1 MIYNYEA
8 SGDIFTFGDSE
19 YAIISFIE
27 ISTGSIVI
35 YGDSDESNAYKGSGY
50 VTIYESSICIC
61 RPKYVSDG
69 FVNATNTTSSLYKFN
84 IDFSYSFLYD
94 INQSFE
100 TSYDFLYNVG
110 ELPLRTFRV
119 TGRKYYNCDYIPFCG
134 IPHGLNRMF
143 QEIVARSLQEVCQFL
158 SDVNWTWP
166 IETIERSVH
175 PIESFFAIGSTG
187 IATNGE
193 FVPTSNQFEVV
204 PFSQIPQCLQ
214 FTVLPT
220 PTVKIGVSTSVLKM
234 NVFAATGGIRIDG
247 SVKLTS
253 SYVGSGIILLSGSA
267 EFSNNYFDYIG
278 SGDSLI
284 YGESELVYSYRTFEG
299 SGNIIVGGNPEVIS
313 PNWKYN
319 GSGNIVASNNALMRF
334 KLSFVSTGK
343 SDTYPTYAGIIVY
356 GNAEYPILQKANG
369 GILINGI
376 AISSTPYISNYAEGN
391 VFVFGTASIVSPYF
405 SYETDGKITVGGS
418 ILVKIASYAYEPY
431 SGSIFIDGTVD
442 TRYSSLGDFWY
453 TTILSSVSLG
463 DSSLSFLS
471 GYKYKG
477 NGIIDLSG
485 TIASSLFFADN
496 ISMGMTVEISNFEV
510 SFSESVSQTMSPI
523 SETVN
528 TTCGLC
534 NAIPKILY
542 LKHNF
547 EKATVLKEFLDN
559 NRFSLSENIEMF
571 YSARTE
577 SWQRSFH
584 FSGIGNTN
592 TAENWQINIEWSCV
606 NYFGE
611 NKLSSNL
618 WKFSL
623 YVNKVNLVNGDDVD
637 SRILAYF
644 PSEDICI
651 SASSYGL
658 DFTINVHFRDNFL
671 TNNFNVVVDNFTI
684 YDSIGLFNGT
694 YWNANTLNCRI
705 LEKLTLRD
713 VSAIDITSI
722 RPKAPTQFYL

>member
-8 SGDIFTFGDSE
+8 
-19 YAIISFIE
+19 
-27 ISTGSIVI
+27 TGGIAI
-35 YGDSDESNAYKGSGY
+35 YGDGDESNAYKGSGY
-50 VTIYESSICIC
+50 LTIYGSSICVC

-69 FVNATNTTSSLYKFN
+69 FINATNTTSSLYNFN
-84 IDFSYSFLYD
+84 IDFLYSFSYD

-100 TSYDFLYNVG
+100 ASYDFSYNVG

-119 TGRKYYNCDYIPFCG
+119 TGRQYYNSDYIPFCG
-134 IPHGLNRMF
+134 IPNGLNRMF
-143 QEIVARSLQEVCQFL
+143 QELIARNLQEVCQFL

-193 FVPTSNQFEVV
+193 FVPTSQCFEPV

-220 PTVKIGVSTSVLKM
+220 PTVKMGVSTSVLKM
-234 NVFAATGGIRIDG
+234 NVFAATGGIVIGG

-267 EFSNNYFDYIG
+267 EFSNNYFGYIG

-299 SGNIIVGGNPEVIS
+299 SGNIIVGGNPEIIS
-313 PNWKYN
+313 PSWRYN
-319 GSGNIVASNNALMRF
+319 GSGSIVVSNDALVRF

-343 SDTYPTYAGIIVY
+343 SDTYPTYAGIIIY
-356 GNAEYPILQKANG
+356 GEAEYPILQNANG
-369 GILINGI
+369 VVLVSGIS
-376 AISSTPYISNYAEGN
+376 ISGTPYIWNYAEGN
-391 VFVFGTASIVSPYF
+391 AFIFGTASIVSPYF
-405 SYETDGKITVGGS
+405 YYESDGAITVGGS
-418 ILVKIASYAYEPY
+418 IFVKVASYAYEAD
-431 SGSIFIDGTVD
+431 SGFILIDGTGEARD
-442 TRYSSLGDFWY
+442 SSLGDFWY
-453 TTILSSVSLG
+453 TTILSPILLEE
-463 DSSLSFLS
+463 SSLSFLS

-477 NGIIDLSG
+477 SGIIDLSG

-496 ISMGMTVEISNFEV
+496 IGMGMAVEISNFEV
-510 SFSESVSQTMSPI
+510 SFSESVDQVMIPI
-523 SETVN
+523 SETIN
-528 TTCGLC
+528 TACGLC
-534 NAIPKILY
+534 DAIPKLLY

-547 EKATVLKEFLDN
+547 DKATVLKKFLDN
-559 NRFSLSENIEMF
+559 NGFSLSENIEMF

-577 SWQRSFH
+577 SWQRSFS
-584 FSGIGNTN
+584 FTGIGSTN
-592 TAENWQINIEWSCV
+592 VAEKWQINIEWSCV

-611 NKLSSNL
+611 NELSSNL

-623 YVNKVNLVNGDDVD
+623 YVNKTNLVTGDDVD

-644 PSEDICI
+644 PSEDICV

-658 DFTINVHFRDNFL
+658 DFTINVHFRDNFVI
-671 TNNFNVVVDNFTI
+671 NNFNVVVDNFTI

-694 YWNANTLNCRI
+694 YWDANTLNCRI
-705 LEKLTLRD
+705 LEKLTLLD
-713 VSAIDITSI
+713 VSVIDITSI
-722 RPKAPTQFYL
+722 RPQAPTQFYL

>member
-8 SGDIFTFGDSE
+8 SGEIFTSGESE
-19 YAIISFIE
+19 YAIISFVE
-27 ISTGSIVI
+27 ISNGSIVI
-35 YGDSDESNAYKGSGY
+35 YGDSDESNSYKGSGY
-50 VTIYESSICIC
+50 ATIYGSSHCVC
-61 RPKYVSDG
+61 RAKYVSNG
-69 FVNATNTTSSLYKFN
+69 FINVTNTTSSLYNFN
-84 IDFSYSFLYD
+84 IDFSYSFSYD
-94 INQSFE
+94 VHQSFQ
-100 TSYDFLYNVG
+100 TSYDFSYNVG

-119 TGRKYYNCDYIPFCG
+119 TGRQYYNCDYIPFCG
-134 IPHGLNRMF
+134 IPNGLNRMF
-143 QEIVARSLQEVCQFL
+143 QEIIARSPQEVCQFL

-220 PTVKIGVSTSVLKM
+220 PLVKMGVSTSLIEI
-234 NVFAATGGIRIDG
+234 NFFAATGGITIGG
-247 SVKLTS
+247 SVKLIS
-253 SYVGSGIILLSGSA
+253 SYVGSGTILLSGSA
-267 EFSNNYFDYIG
+267 DFSNNYFSYIG
-278 SGDSLI
+278 SGYSLI
-284 YGESELVYSYRTFEG
+284 YGESELVYSYRAFEG
-299 SGNIIVGGNPEVIS
+299 SGNIIVEGNPEVIS

-319 GSGNIVASNNALMRF
+319 GFGNISTSDDALVQF

-343 SDTYPTYAGIIVY
+343 SDTYPTYDGIIIY
-356 GNAEYPILQKANG
+356 GNAEYPILQNATG
-369 GILINGI
+369 GVLVNGI
-376 AISSTPYISNYAEGN
+376 SISNTPYIWNYAEGN
-391 VFVFGTASIVSPYF
+391 ALVFGNASIVSPYF
-405 SYETDGKITVGGS
+405 SYVTDGAITVGDS
-418 ILVKIASYAYEPY
+418 ILVNIASYAYEPD
-431 SGSIFIDGTVD
+431 SGFILIDGTVE
-442 TRYSSLGDFWY
+442 TRDSSLGDFWY
-453 TTILSSVSLG
+453 TTILSPILLEE
-463 DSSLSFLS
+463 SSLSFLS

-477 NGIIDLSG
+477 SGIIDLSG
-485 TIASSLFFADN
+485 TIASSLFLANN
-496 ISMGMTVEISNFEV
+496 IGMGMVVEISTFEV
-510 SFSESVSQTMSPI
+510 NFSESVGQVMIPI

-528 TTCGLC
+528 TACGLC

-547 EKATVLKEFLDN
+547 DKSKVLKEFLDN
-559 NRFSLSENIEMF
+559 NGFSLSENIEMF
-571 YSARTE
+571 YSTRTE

-584 FSGIGNTN
+584 FNGMGNTN
-592 TAENWQINIEWSCV
+592 TVENWQINIEWSCV
-606 NYFGE
+606 DYFGE

-623 YVNKVNLVNGDDVD
+623 YVNKTNIATGDDAD

-644 PSEDICI
+644 PSEDICV

-658 DFTINVHFRDNFL
+658 DFTINVHFRDNFV

-684 YDSIGLFNGT
+684 YDSIGLFNGI
-694 YWNANTLNCRI
+694 YWNANSLNCRI
-705 LEKLTLRD
+705 LEKLTLSD
-713 VSAIDITSI
+713 VSVIDITSI